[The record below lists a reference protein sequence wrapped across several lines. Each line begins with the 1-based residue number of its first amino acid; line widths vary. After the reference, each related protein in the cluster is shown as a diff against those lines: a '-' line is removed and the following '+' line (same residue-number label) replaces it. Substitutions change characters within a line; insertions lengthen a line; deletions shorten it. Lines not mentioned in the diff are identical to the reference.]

1 MPSAPQLPALTLPR
15 FILPMKPAAFLREHW
30 QKKALFMPGAARGLD
45 QPDAN
50 TLAGLALEESV
61 EARIITGVGNGPWSV
76 LQSPL
81 ADDVFETLGEENWT
95 LLVQSVDHF
104 LTETSLL
111 LDDFAFLPNWRV
123 EDIMISYAAKGGS
136 VGPHFDRYD
145 VFLIQA
151 AGHRRWQIGDVCDES
166 TPRQPTDELKLLA
179 EMPVREEFV
188 AGPGDVLYLP
198 PGVAHHGVAEDS
210 DCITWSV
217 GFRAPDYQMLM
228 AEIAGECLAES
239 DSQLFTDPDR
249 EVTSDPTV
257 LADADR
263 QQLIRGALDLL
274 QPDAIERAVYRW
286 LSTPRLDG
294 LEFAIDDHHI
304 RERDSDVALVRHGSV
319 RLLMQG
325 KLAWLNGD
333 SHTLTEQQRPL
344 VQLLASKRRYRESEL
359 DAEQQPVGCIRLLP
373 TGQIS
378 RLCVLSEQRNN
389 GVGSSLLVAAEE
401 TARANGMEEI
411 FLHAQTHATSFY
423 EAAGFSVSGG
433 IFMDANIPHRQMF
446 KPLI

>member
-1 MPSAPQLPALTLPR
+1 MPSAPPLPAFTLPR

-61 EARIITGVGNGPWSV
+61 EARIITGAGNGPWSV

-179 EMPVREEFV
+179 DMPVREEFV

-359 DAEQQPVGCIRLLP
+359 DAVMTPAARELLHEWIEQGYF
-373 TGQIS
+373 
-378 RLCVLSEQRNN
+378 
-389 GVGSSLLVAAEE
+389 A
-401 TARANGMEEI
+401 
-411 FLHAQTHATSFY
+411 
-423 EAAGFSVSGG
+423 
-433 IFMDANIPHRQMF
+433 
-446 KPLI
+446 PL